1 MLQALGGE
9 LLSPE
14 EPFLDDLTLGQYL
27 ELSDETRTRL
37 WDDWADV
44 DLEELEELDVRAD
57 AVPAG

>member
-27 ELSDETRTRL
+27 ELSDETRRRL
-37 WDDWADV
+37 WDEWADV

-57 AVPAG
+57 AAPAG